1 MEKTDLQQ
9 TLKLTVSDN
18 KHNKWILGFDSTV
31 NSEAR
36 FSLDKFVTT
45 NADGFVSTIDDSC
58 INFLRINVSENANFL
73 SDVTFKDQVI
83 HFNEKASVI
92 EQNDGKT
99 HSFKITKTGEPS
111 SQSNELRP
119 LSFSLCTGN
128 VTIKNGATLSG
139 ETKVDNLVLTRQN
152 DKINGGKITFSKAL
166 DGSEFWH
173 NDTFG
178 SDQLPTLRWHH
189 SGSVRMNLD
198 SDGRLTTSG
207 DIGSFSDAS
216 LKKNVN
222 TIDNALSKVMLLRGV
237 EFQRIDDE
245 SSHVGVIAQEVES
258 VVPQVV
264 SEVSGIKTVA
274 YGNLV
279 GVLIEAIKELKAE
292 IDCLKLNNTS
302 NP

>member
-73 SDVTFKDQVI
+73 SDVTFKDQVRY
-83 HFNEKASVI
+83 FNEKASVI

-216 LKKNVN
+216 LKMNVN

>member
-1 MEKTDLQQ
+1 MELTDLQQ
-9 TLKLTVSDN
+9 ISKLTVSDN

-31 NSEAR
+31 NKEAR
-36 FSLDKFVTT
+36 FNLDQFVTT

-58 INFLRINVSENANFL
+58 VNFLRINVSKNADFL
-73 SDVTFKDQVI
+73 SEVTFKDQVI

-92 EQNDGKT
+92 EQNDGVT
-99 HSFKITKTGEPS
+99 HSFKITKAGETL
-111 SQSNELRP
+111 SQSNELKP

-139 ETKVDNLVLTRQN
+139 ETKVDNLVLSRQN

-166 DGSEFWH
+166 DGSQFWH

-178 SDQLPTLRWHH
+178 SDQLPNLRWHH

-198 SDGRLTTSG
+198 SDGTLTTSG
-207 DIGSFSDAS
+207 DITAFSDAT

-222 TIDNALSKVMLLRGV
+222 TIENALSKVMLLRGV

-258 VVPQVV
+258 IVPQVV

-302 NP
+302 NS